1 MVTFNLRSTTK
12 QCAIFTET
20 SMQPDDNDIVYTQ
33 YSPDFLGLI
42 RRIAEAVSGSDVSA
56 DGFMATLATFWDIF
70 SVIAFLLSLLF
81 IVGII
86 YSYIRIGQFSE
97 IEAQKMAD
105 AEAAW
110 RAKHGQ
116 EPANRR
122 WAEVQEHV
130 RSNTPGDWK
139 LAIVEADIMLG
150 EVLHEAGYGGLTIGD
165 QLKSA
170 SASNFRSVQDAWDA
184 HKIRN
189 RIAHEGADFQLTQ
202 SMAKEAVYK
211 YQRVFE
217 EFGAI

>member
-1 MVTFNLRSTTK
+1 
-12 QCAIFTET
+12 
-20 SMQPDDNDIVYTQ
+20 MQPDANDIVYTQ
-33 YSPDFLGLI
+33 YSPNFLGLI
-42 RRIAEAVSGSDVSA
+42 RHIVESVSGSEVSV
-56 DGFMATLATFWDIF
+56 DGFMAMLSMFWGIF
-70 SVIAFLLSLLF
+70 SVVALLLSFLF

-86 YSYIRIGQFSE
+86 YSYIRTGQLSE
-97 IEAQKMAD
+97 IEAQKMAE
-105 AEAAW
+105 AEATW
-110 RAKHGQ
+110 HEKHGA
-116 EPANRR
+116 EPKNRR
-122 WAEVQEHV
+122 WAEVEEHV

-170 SASNFRSVQDAWDA
+170 SAANFRSVQDAWDA

-189 RIAHEGADFQLTQ
+189 RIAHEGADYQLTQ
-202 SMAKEAVYK
+202 SMSKEAVYK